1 MEKTVNDCNR
11 ELQSRASWWLPIKNH
26 RTKCSLRVMQQL
38 INAHTHRKVRERGR
52 TDKTHQLLKWPPLN
66 RFAAR
71 STKNKMK

>member
-1 MEKTVNDCNR
+1 
-11 ELQSRASWWLPIKNH
+11 
-26 RTKCSLRVMQQL
+26 MQQL

>member
-1 MEKTVNDCNR
+1 
-11 ELQSRASWWLPIKNH
+11 
-26 RTKCSLRVMQQL
+26 MQQL
-38 INAHTHRKVRERGR
+38 INAHTHRKVREREIGR

>member
-38 INAHTHRKVRERGR
+38 INAHTHRKVRERER
-52 TDKTHQLLKWPPLN
+52 KNRQDTPVAQMAALEPL
-66 RFAAR
+66 RR
-71 STKNKMK
+71 EEYEK